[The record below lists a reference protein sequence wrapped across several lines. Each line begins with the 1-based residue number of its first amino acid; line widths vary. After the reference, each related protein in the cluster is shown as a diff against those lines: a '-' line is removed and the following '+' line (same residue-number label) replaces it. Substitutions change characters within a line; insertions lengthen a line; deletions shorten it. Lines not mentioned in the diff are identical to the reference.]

1 MANFPKRGHT
11 HEFNN
16 DIGNISENFAED
28 FGIYF
33 QKDFGKDFMRT
44 TRKFGLKCN

>member
-16 DIGNISENFAED
+16 DIGNISEGFDQA

-33 QKDFGKDFMRT
+33 QKDFGKDFGRT
-44 TRKFGLKCN
+44 TKKFGLKFN